1 MLLTKFEG
9 VTIQMD
15 YMIRAT
21 AANAQVRAFA
31 VTTRDLVAHA
41 RDAHD
46 LSPLAT
52 AALGRTMSAAL
63 MMADMLKGP
72 TDLLTIKI
80 EGDGPIGGI
89 LVTADNLG
97 GVKGYVENPNVDLPN
112 NTMGHLN
119 VGGAVGHGT
128 LTVIR
133 DLGLKDPYVG
143 QTAIQTGEIAE
154 DITYYYAVSEQI
166 PSSVGLGVLVN
177 RNEKK
182 VLQAGGFIVQLMPFA
197 EEETIARLE
206 KNLMG
211 IDAVT
216 KMLSAGDTP
225 EQMLDKVLDGLNP
238 VITARNPVE
247 FRCNCGKERYER
259 ALVLLGRDEV
269 QKIVDD
275 GEPIEI
281 KCQFCGKKYRFS
293 QEELQAVLKKTEKN
307 A

>member
-1 MLLTKFEG
+1 
-9 VTIQMD
+9 MD

-31 VTTRDLVAHA
+31 VTSRDLVAYA

-46 LSPLAT
+46 LSPVAA

-72 TDLLTIKI
+72 QDLLTIKI
-80 EGDGPIGGI
+80 DGDGPLGGI

-97 GVKGYVENPNVDLPN
+97 GVKGYVQNPDVDLPN
-112 NTMGHLN
+112 NAFGHLN
-119 VGGAVGHGT
+119 VGGAVGRGT

-133 DLGLKDPYVG
+133 DMGMKDPYVG

-166 PSSVGLGVLVN
+166 PSSVGLGVLVS
-177 RNEKK
+177 RKDKK
-182 VLQAGGFIVQLMPFA
+182 ILQAGGFIIQLMPFA
-197 EEETIARLE
+197 EEETISALE
-206 KNLMG
+206 KNLKG
-211 IDAVT
+211 IDPVT
-216 KMLSAGDTP
+216 KMLSDGYTP
-225 EQMLDKVLDGLNP
+225 EQMLEKVLEGMNLEVTEKTP
-238 VITARNPVE
+238 VA

-269 QKIVDD
+269 QKIVDE
-275 GEPIEI
+275 GEPVEI
-281 KCQFCGKKYRFS
+281 TCQFCGKKYSFS
-293 QEELQAVLKKTEKN
+293 PEELQTVLKKTEKKS
-307 A
+307 